1 MIRRPPRST
10 RTDTLFPYTTLF
22 RSHLPA
28 HLGIESDKADF
39 HQSHGLEPR
48 LSKTGMFDER
58 SLDIFL
64 HTKRRKKRAILKN
77 EANSVTNFRTIK
89 ATPTFFLKYFDC
101 LMAKPKPVQNGYH
114 KDGFP
119 QQGPK

>member
-48 LSKTGMFDER
+48 PSKTGMFDER

-64 HTKRRKKRAILKN
+64 PTKSRKNRAILKYDDH
-77 EANSVTNFRTIK
+77 SVIHFRPIK
-89 ATPTFFLKYFDC
+89 ASSAQRRVGK
-101 LMAKPKPVQNGYH
+101 
-114 KDGFP
+114 
-119 QQGPK
+119 